1 MRINRKIPILSILL
15 LIITLLFLSTI
26 EAKTSSYKNSFDT
39 TTVGSLP
46 TSWIIAA
53 TQSSGWFS
61 NKQSKKL
68 ANWSVIK
75 DANAASGQ
83 NTLSLTKL
91 NHSSGSVFNLVYNRD
106 INFKN
111 GEISVNVRANSGDI
125 DQGGGPIWRVKDADN
140 YYVARFNPLEK
151 NFRVYF
157 VKDGIRSQLQS
168 ASNINIK
175 QGEWFNI
182 TIKQQGDH
190 IEGWINGKKWIDLND
205 NTFKNAGA
213 VGLWTKA
220 DAKSAFDDFSVKA
233 Q

>member
-15 LIITLLFLSTI
+15 LIITLLFLSII
-26 EAKTSSYKNSFDT
+26 EAKTSLYKNSFDT
-39 TTVGSLP
+39 TKVGSLP

-61 NKQSKKL
+61 SKQSKKL
-68 ANWSVIK
+68 ANWSVVK

-157 VKDGIRSQLQS
+157 VKDGVRTQLQS

-182 TIKQQGDH
+182 TIKQQDDH

-205 NTFKNAGA
+205 DTFKNAGA

-220 DAKSAFDDFSVKA
+220 DAKTAFDDFSVKL